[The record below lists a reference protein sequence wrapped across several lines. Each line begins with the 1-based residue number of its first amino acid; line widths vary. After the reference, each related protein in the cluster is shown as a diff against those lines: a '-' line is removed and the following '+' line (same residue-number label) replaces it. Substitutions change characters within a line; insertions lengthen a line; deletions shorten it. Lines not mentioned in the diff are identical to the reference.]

1 MSKKWTK
8 KLILA
13 AAILLCAAVLKMLLG
28 TCQLMYFTAAKY
40 PVVTA
45 EFLPRGTV
53 LTLDDAQRAELAPLL
68 TKVVFYGRADGEE
81 SASEGCRLHAVR
93 ADGRELDVVFRGG
106 TASMNGKTYRVKGRG
121 YDNVAAWLDALNAA
135 AAAE

>member
-1 MSKKWTK
+1 MSRKWTK
-8 KLILA
+8 KLIPVVVG
-13 AAILLCAAVLKMLLG
+13 LLCVVVLKMVLG

-45 EFLPRGTV
+45 EFLLQGTT

-68 TKVVFYGRADGEE
+68 TKVVFYGRADGAE
-81 SASEGCRLHAVR
+81 SDSGGCRLHAVQ

-106 TASMNGKTYRVKGRG
+106 TASVNGKTYRVKGRG
-121 YDNVAAWLDALNAA
+121 YDNVAAWLAALDPAA
-135 AAAE
+135 VTG